1 MGSGNHSCIVRFGPF
16 EADLVT
22 AELRKEGARLALQVQ
37 PFQVLALLLKQP
49 GELVTRERFR
59 TQSWAQD
66 TFVVFDHPLNPA
78 IKKTRVALED
88 DAEPPKYIE
97 TPPRGGY
104 LFIPPVKPPPI
115 EAPDSGIAH
124 ATRRKI

>member
-49 GELVTRERFR
+49 GELVTRERLR
-59 TQSWAQD
+59 TKTWSHAP
-66 TFVVFDHPLNPA
+66 FVDFNHPLNTA
-78 IKKTRVALED
+78 NKKTRGARK
-88 DAEPPKYIE
+88 DAPDPPKYTE
-97 TPPRGGY
+97 TPPRRGY
-104 LFIPPVKPPPI
+104 LFIPPAKPPPI
-115 EAPDSGIAH
+115 EAPDSG
-124 ATRRKI
+124 